1 MVIMCAEVE
10 EKDGVIHITGDSFD
24 EETGK
29 EVIRFFEEHPGE
41 KYNVLLDV
49 DGTDLGTKIRKKI
62 LNDIIGEGLT
72 PKIAVIDPP
81 LKIKVFLKVVRNTG
95 HKELKVFDKKEEGL
109 EYVGS
114 D

>member
-1 MVIMCAEVE
+1 MCAEVE
-10 EKDGVIHITGDSFD
+10 EKGGVIHITGDSFD

-29 EVIRFFEEHPGE
+29 KIVEFYEEHPGE
-41 KYNVLLDV
+41 KYNVILDV
-49 DGTDLGTKIRKKI
+49 DDVDLGTKMRKKI
-62 LNDIIGEGLT
+62 LNDIIKEGMT

-81 LKIKVFLKVVRNTG
+81 LKIKVFLKIVRNTG
-95 HKELKVFDKKEEGL
+95 HKELKVFDERDEGL